1 MDLTQITT
9 MCSSLGFPIVMCLLL
24 FNYIKTEQ
32 KETRTMINLLKESVD
47 HLVEALREK
56 NEEIQRL

>member
-32 KETRTMINLLKESVD
+32 KETRTMISLLKESVD
-47 HLVEALREK
+47 HLVEALRGK
-56 NEEIQRL
+56 HEEI

>member
-56 NEEIQRL
+56 HEEI

>member
-56 NEEIQRL
+56 Q